1 MKKNKIQ
8 FFIILILFNNTII
21 PQTKVNSWGVDAYYR
36 NNEYTLSVVVLEFSF
51 NRYKIV
57 SPYLNFS
64 ILLND
69 KKNDYKPA
77 FSYMGLFSLVPLFI
91 FGFAHP
97 EDLGSGAEIIAA
109 IAAVSLLVTNSQH
122 HFIITN
128 IDTTCVSPIE
138 LSIFAENRSDYFQGK
153 WLRINPGLGV
163 SISFNEQVDIN
174 EENTKSLPIKNTKS
188 LSISFGIE
196 KPIDIYKFEFEGLK
210 PRYFVDIYKFF

>member
-1 MKKNKIQ
+1 
-8 FFIILILFNNTII
+8 
-21 PQTKVNSWGVDAYYR
+21 
-36 NNEYTLSVVVLEFSF
+36 
-51 NRYKIV
+51 
-57 SPYLNFS
+57 
-64 ILLND
+64 
-69 KKNDYKPA
+69 
-77 FSYMGLFSLVPLFI
+77 MGLFSLVPLFI